1 MNFEEKFQK
10 YFDILELLP
19 PLPKKKIILSQNYY
33 NIDYEGFFINLKSQT
48 EMIKNTQLYKDI
60 EKYLKKKIKI

>member
-19 PLPKKKIILSQNYY
+19 PLPKKKIILSQNKILNKY
-33 NIDYEGFFINLKSQT
+33 N
-48 EMIKNTQLYKDI
+48 
-60 EKYLKKKIKI
+60 